1 MISYLRGKIIEKKP
15 GEVVIDIN
23 GVGYKTYVP
32 LSTYFKLGSVGEV
45 ASLFIST
52 FIKEDNINLYGFMTR
67 DERALFERLTKIN
80 GVGPRL
86 ALNILSGL
94 GPEEFA
100 ETVEKGDAHRL
111 YSLPGVGRKTAM
123 RVIVELSGKLGN
135 EEKQSSSIKEDVLSA
150 LINLGYR
157 KKDVIGIVER
167 TLKKCSSEEGFEKVF
182 KEVLKAIAKK

>member
-1 MISYLRGKIIEKKP
+1 MISYLKGKIIEKRP

-23 GVGYKTYVP
+23 GVGYKVHVP
-32 LSTYFKLGSVGEV
+32 LSTYFKLGSVGDV
-45 ASLFIST
+45 ATLFVST
-52 FIKEDNINLYGFMTR
+52 FIREENINLYGFNTK
-67 DERALFERLTKIN
+67 DERTLFERLTKIN

-100 ETVEKGDAHRL
+100 ETVEKGEAHRL

-123 RVIVELSGKLGN
+123 RVIVELSGKLGT
-135 EEKQSSSIKEDVLSA
+135 EEKRNDMREDILSA
-150 LINLGYR
+150 LVNLGYK
-157 KKDVIGIVER
+157 KKDVIGIVDKI
-167 TLKKCSSEEGFEKVF
+167 LKKSDSEDGFEKIF

>member
-1 MISYLRGKIIEKKP
+1 MISFMRGKIIEKKP
-15 GEVVIDIN
+15 GEVVVDIN
-23 GVGYKTYVP
+23 GIGYKAYVP

-45 ASLFIST
+45 TSLFIST
-52 FIKEDNINLYGFMTR
+52 FIKEDNINLYGFMTK

-100 ETVEKGDAHRL
+100 ETVEKGEAHRL

-123 RVIVELSGKLGN
+123 RVIVELSGKFGT
-135 EEKQSSSIKEDVLSA
+135 EEKKNSGIKEDVLSA
-150 LINLGYR
+150 LMNLGYK
-157 KKDVIGIVER
+157 KKDVIEIVEK
-167 TLKKCSSEEGFEKVF
+167 TLKKCGSEDGFEKVL
-182 KEVLKAIAKK
+182 KEVLKAIAKR